1 MSKIH
6 KKVRQIKSV
15 ERYFMISIG
24 IILMVAAFYF
34 FLIPANIVAGGV
46 TGLGLV
52 VNKFTGFSISLFVF
66 ITNMV
71 LLFMGL
77 FLLGKKIFFRSIY
90 GSLLF
95 PATLFIFE
103 EFVPLLKMENDFV
116 LATIFGG
123 ALIGLGFGL
132 VIRYGGTSG
141 GTDIPMKIL
150 HKRLKLPLSISI
162 YLIDGVIIFSGVIAY
177 YGDYGIESG
186 LYAILAMFISGK
198 IADIVI
204 VGNSTK
210 KAVQIITTKR
220 DEIKEAIFE
229 TISRGVTE
237 MDILG
242 GYTKEH
248 KTMLVTVITSNEY
261 YYIRNIIARIDP
273 EAFVY
278 VTPATEIQ
286 GDFSVREDD

>member
-1 MSKIH
+1 VSKIH